1 MKRALTIAAQ
11 HTRNSYRWPAVRLSK
26 STHAGSPTM
35 SSAGEGKTRLR
46 FVRTDESSGVK
57 VGRLSSGREGLVNGM
72 LTASGPRKMTFS
84 TLAETRAVAAERRRM
99 RERERM
105 PRGGAMV
112 TIERQAVNPRKRSS
126 LL

>member
-1 MKRALTIAAQ
+1 
-11 HTRNSYRWPAVRLSK
+11 
-26 STHAGSPTM
+26 M

-99 RERERM
+99 RERESM
-105 PRGGAMV
+105 PRGGAIV
-112 TIERQAVNPRKRSS
+112 AIERQAADPHKRSS
-126 LL
+126 LLERTAWIVARDGTPTDQRSVSRSVKLPYTRYVRG